1 MLQAAIDLVGL
12 SVYSWD
18 LLAGTADRDDRIKA
32 IWGLPPEAK
41 VDLALA
47 CSAGHPDDV
56 SGLDAVIARAT
67 DPQGNGIYRAEYRV
81 IGIEDGSSA
90 GYRATARPPLWT
102 GRFPAEYPA
111 TAADCPGAKSVLVI
125 ITRLEPMCRCERLM
139 LDPSSEDSSYCGCQ
153 APSGLLDT

>member
-102 GRFPAEYPA
+102 GRVPSRIPSHRRRLPRRQVGLGDHH
-111 TAADCPGAKSVLVI
+111 AARADVSLRKAHARSFV
-125 ITRLEPMCRCERLM
+125 
-139 LDPSSEDSSYCGCQ
+139 
-153 APSGLLDT
+153 